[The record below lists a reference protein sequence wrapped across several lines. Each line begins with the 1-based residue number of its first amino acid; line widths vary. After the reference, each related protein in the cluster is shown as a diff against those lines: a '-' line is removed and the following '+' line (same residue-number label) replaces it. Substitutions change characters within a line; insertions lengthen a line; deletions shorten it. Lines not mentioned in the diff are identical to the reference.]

1 MAFQAGPVLDW
12 ANPSNKPSAFAGLT
26 AADLNLSSTP
36 VVYNSSPLF
45 VRAPAPDTV
54 AASGGGTVGYPIV

>member
-1 MAFQAGPVLDW
+1 MAFVASYVFDW
-12 ANPSNKPSAFAGLT
+12 ATPTNKTSGMEGEIPTSLNPTG
-26 AADLNLSSTP
+26 P

-45 VRAPAPDTV
+45 VRTPAPDTV